1 MSKTVLI
8 TGASAGFGKLMTAT
22 LINAGHTVI
31 ATMRD
36 PEGRNAANAAEAK
49 AMGAHVL
56 ELDVTSDA
64 SVDAAVQ
71 TAVGSLGGIDVL
83 INNAGTGVI
92 GWQETFTVDDWK
104 KVFEVNVFGVQR
116 VTRAVVPHMKSKG
129 EGLVIYLS
137 SLLGRITLPFFGPYN
152 ATKFAV
158 EAMAENYRL
167 ELSGA
172 GIESCV
178 IEPGG
183 YGTSFMSAL
192 IQPSDE
198 ERIATLGEAAGAP
211 MQMVQGFEGN
221 LSGENAPDPQWI
233 ADETLKL
240 VDTAHGQRPFRTV
253 RDGLGMGEPVEAIN
267 SAAEASELGIYKAF
281 QLDGMLEVKTSS

>member
-1 MSKTVLI
+1 MSKNILI
-8 TGASAGFGKLMTAT
+8 TGASAGFGKLMTET

-36 PEGRNAANAAEAK
+36 PEGRNAAKAEEATSL
-49 AMGAHVL
+49 GAHVL

-64 SVDAAVQ
+64 SVNAAVQ
-71 TAVGSLGGIDVL
+71 QAIETVGSIDVL

-92 GWQETFTVDDWK
+92 GWQETFTVEDWK

-116 VTRAVVPHMKSKG
+116 VTRAVLPGMKAQGK
-129 EGLVIYLS
+129 GLVIYLS

-167 ELSGA
+167 ELSGS

-192 IQPSDE
+192 IQPSDQ
-198 ERIATLGEAAGAP
+198 ERIDSLGEAAQAP
-211 MQMVQGFEGN
+211 MAMVQGFEGK
-221 LSGENAPDPQWI
+221 LTGEHAPDPQWI

-240 VDTAHGQRPFRTV
+240 VDTEHGQRPFRTV
-253 RDGLGMGEPVEAIN
+253 RDGLGMEEPVKAIN
-267 SAAEASELGIYKAF
+267 ATAEASERAIYSAF
-281 QLDGMLEVKTSS
+281 EMEGMLLVSTNP

>member
-1 MSKTVLI
+1 MSKNVLI
-8 TGASAGFGKLMTAT
+8 TGTSAGFGKLMTAT

-36 PEGRNAANAAEAK
+36 PAGRNAANAEELK
-49 AMGAHVL
+49 GLGAHVI
-56 ELDVTSDA
+56 ELDVTRDD
-64 SVDAAVQ
+64 SVDSAIQ
-71 TAVGSLGGIDVL
+71 TALETAGSIDVL

-92 GWQETFTVDDWK
+92 GWQETFTVEDWK

-116 VTRAVVPHMKSKG
+116 VTRAVIPHMKAKG

-137 SLLGRITLPFFGPYN
+137 SLLGRVTLPFFGPYN

-167 ELSGA
+167 ELSGT

-183 YGTSFMSAL
+183 FGTSFMSAL
-192 IQPSDE
+192 IQPSDQ
-198 ERIATLGEAAGAP
+198 ERIDSLGEAAGAP
-211 MQMVQGFEGN
+211 MGLVQAFEGN
-221 LSGENAPDPQWI
+221 LSGDNAPDPQWI

-240 VDTAHGQRPFRTV
+240 VETAHGQRPFRTV
-253 RDGLGMGEPVEAIN
+253 RDGLGMEEPVKAIN
-267 SAAEASELGIYKAF
+267 AAAEEAELGIYKAF
-281 QLDGMLEVKTSS
+281 QLDGMLEVSTSA

>member
-1 MSKTVLI
+1 MSKNVLI

-22 LINAGHTVI
+22 LIDAGHTVI

-36 PEGRNAANAAEAK
+36 PEGRNAENAAEAK
-49 AMGAHVL
+49 ALGAHVL
-56 ELDVTSDA
+56 ELDVTRDE
-64 SVDAAVQ
+64 SVDAAIA
-71 TAVGSLGGIDVL
+71 TAVDSLGGIDVL

-92 GWQETFTVDDWK
+92 GWQETFTVEDWK

-116 VTRAVVPHMKSKG
+116 VTRAVIPHMKAKG

-137 SLLGRITLPFFGPYN
+137 SLLGRVTLPFFGPYN

-192 IQPSDE
+192 IQPSDQ
-198 ERIATLGEAAGAP
+198 ERINSLGEAAGAP

-240 VDTAHGQRPFRTV
+240 VDADHGTRPFRTV

-267 SAAEASELGIYKAF
+267 AAAEASELAIYQAF